1 MMKKLPK
8 SLSRSLHK
16 KSFEARLNLGFGIFM
31 VDGRFI
37 LGGLAVELGKLI
49 SQNLVIK
56 PFILRDCEVNKVS
69 SVNRPVLVEL
79 RI

>member
-1 MMKKLPK
+1 
-8 SLSRSLHK
+8 
-16 KSFEARLNLGFGIFM
+16 M